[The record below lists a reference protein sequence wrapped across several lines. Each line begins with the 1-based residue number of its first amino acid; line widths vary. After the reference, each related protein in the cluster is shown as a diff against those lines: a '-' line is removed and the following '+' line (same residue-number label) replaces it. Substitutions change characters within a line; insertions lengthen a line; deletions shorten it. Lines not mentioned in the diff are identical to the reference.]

1 MFQSRKPLLW
11 ERLKWTKRFEFVDKE
26 KVIHVIGDDHSNEAW
41 LLDEWSVQ
49 YKYFCI
55 SIKIFILHA
64 GLLKWIRARLE

>member
-1 MFQSRKPLLW
+1 MFFVSLAMFQSRKPLLW

-49 YKYFCI
+49 
-55 SIKIFILHA
+55 
-64 GLLKWIRARLE
+64 